1 MPGSRRSINP
11 YAFAICV
18 LATVLLTKV
27 ASYLTPYNLYFSFSS
42 FLFSTRSLFRWE
54 AFAIKLLLPCVV
66 GFLAFYVPFQWMMIT
81 GGSRAGYWS
90 IYRYLAQQ
98 SETTARAAGFF
109 SALLLAWPFIIYWD
123 ILMDPTLQHL
133 QFPFMCVYL
142 LYFASYAYFAGLGVE
157 IARLMLRDR
166 LPVTATADAKG
177 RLAWVEAVRT
187 SFMGIVTSAIA
198 TYFASRL
205 GAGG

>member
-1 MPGSRRSINP
+1 MHSPRRSINAP
-11 YAFAICV
+11 AFLVSV
-18 LATVLLTKV
+18 LATILLTKL
-27 ASYLTPYNLYFSFSS
+27 ASYLTPYKLYFSFSS

-54 AFAIKLLLPCVV
+54 ALAIKLVIPAVV
-66 GFLAFYVPFQWMMIT
+66 GFLAFYLPFQWMQMPADGT
-81 GGSRAGYWS
+81 RSYWS

-98 SETTARAAGFF
+98 SESTARAAGFF

-133 QFPFMCVYL
+133 RFPFMCVYL
-142 LYFASYAYFAGLGVE
+142 LYFASYAYFAGLGIE
-157 IARLMLRDR
+157 LARLVLRHR
-166 LPVTATADAKG
+166 LPAAATRETST

-187 SFMGIVTSAIA
+187 SFMGVVTSAIA

>member
-1 MPGSRRSINP
+1 MLGARRSINQ
-11 YAFAICV
+11 YAFAV
-18 LATVLLTKV
+18 SMLATVLLTKL
-27 ASYLTPYNLYFSFSS
+27 ASYLTPYKLYFSFSS

-54 AFAIKLLLPCVV
+54 ALAIKLLLPCAV
-66 GFLAFYVPFQWMMIT
+66 GFLAFYVPCRWMMIS
-81 GGSRAGYWS
+81 GGGRSGYWS

-109 SALLLAWPFIIYWD
+109 SALLLAWPYIIYWD
-123 ILMDPTLQHL
+123 VLMDPTLQHL

-142 LYFASYAYFAGLGVE
+142 LYFASYAYFAGLGIE
-157 IARLMLRDR
+157 IARLTLRAR
-166 LPVTATADAKG
+166 LPAAATLNTNG

-187 SFMGIVTSAIA
+187 SFMGVITSAIA